1 MRSSQNRRSAI
12 KNLLAGTGAVAAAGA
27 LSAFKTSPSTYTK
40 PAKLKGN
47 INHSVCR
54 WCFQNIDLA
63 TLCKG
68 AADMGMKAIDLIGPD
83 EWDIAKKHG
92 LYSSMCNGPGVA
104 ISFGWNDL
112 AKHEKLI
119 KDYSDLIPKV
129 AAAGYKNL
137 ICFSGNREGKDDVV
151 GLDNCVTGLKKILP
165 LAEKHGV
172 ILCMELLNSKVNH
185 HDYQCDRT
193 DWGVALCKKLGSENF
208 KLLYDIYH
216 MQVDEGDVIATIR
229 KNHQYLAHYHVAG
242 VPGRNEPNDTQ
253 ELYYPAIIKAIKDT
267 GFKGF
272 VAQEYLPTDKD
283 QDQQIATLKTSMLI
297 CDV

>member
-12 KNLLAGTGAVAAAGA
+12 KNIITGTGAVAAAGA
-27 LSAFKTSPSTYTK
+27 LSAFKTSPENITK
-40 PAKLKGN
+40 TEKLKGN

-54 WCFQNIDLA
+54 WCFQNIDLD
-63 TLCKG
+63 TLSKA
-68 AADMGMKAIDLIGPD
+68 AADMGMKAIDLIGPN

-92 LYSSMCNGPGVA
+92 LASSMCNGPGVA
-104 ISFGWNDL
+104 ITFGWNDP

-137 ICFSGNREGKDDVV
+137 ICFSGNREGKDDAT
-151 GLDNCVTGLKKILP
+151 GLENCVTGLKQILP

-172 ILCMELLNSKVNH
+172 VLCMELLNSKVNH

-193 DWGVALCKKLGSENF
+193 DWGVKLCKALGSENI

-216 MQVDEGDVIATIR
+216 MQIDEGDVIATIK
-229 KNHQYLAHYHVAG
+229 KNIQYLAHFHTG
-242 VPGRNEPNDTQ
+242 GNPGRHEIDDTQ
-253 ELYYPAIIKAIKDT
+253 ELNYR
-267 GFKGF
+267 F
-272 VAQEYLPTDKD
+272 VAQAIVETGFTGYVAHEYSPAAGHDAIKSLE
-283 QDQQIATLKTSMLI
+283 QAMQIF
-297 CDV
+297 DV

>member
-12 KNLLAGTGAVAAAGA
+12 KNILAGTGAVAAAGT
-27 LSAFKTSPSTYTK
+27 LSAFKTSPKTNIEPK
-40 PAKLKGN
+40 KLKGN

-54 WCFQNIDLA
+54 WCFQNIDLDS
-63 TLCKG
+63 LCKA

-83 EWDIAKKHG
+83 EWAIAQKHG

-104 ISFGWNDL
+104 ITFGWNDP

-137 ICFSGNREGKDDVV
+137 ICFSGNREGKDDET
-151 GLDNCVTGLKKILP
+151 GLQNCVTGLKKILP

-172 ILCMELLNSKVNH
+172 VMCMELLNSKVDH
-185 HDYQCDRT
+185 HDYQCDHT
-193 DWGVALCKKLGSENF
+193 EWGVKLCKALGSENF

-216 MQVDEGDVIATIR
+216 MQIDEGNVIANIR
-229 KNHQYLAHYHVAG
+229 KYHDYLAHFHVAG
-242 VPGRNEPNDTQ
+242 VPGRHDPNDTQ
-253 ELYYPAIIKAIKDT
+253 ELYYPAIIKAIKDL
-267 GFKGF
+267 GFKGY
-272 VAQEYLPTDKD
+272 VAQEYLPTTND
-283 QDQQIATLKTSMLI
+283 QDQMIASLKASMMI

>member
-12 KNLLAGTGAVAAAGA
+12 KNIIAGTGAVAAAGA
-27 LSAFKTSPSTYTK
+27 LSAFKTAPVANIK
-40 PAKLKGN
+40 PEKLKGN

-54 WCFQNIDLA
+54 WCFQNIDLD
-63 TLCKG
+63 TLCK
-68 AADMGMKAIDLIGPD
+68 AAKDMGMKAIDLIGPD
-83 EWDIAKKHG
+83 EWPIAQKHG

-104 ISFGWNDL
+104 ITYGWNDP
-112 AKHEKLI
+112 AKHDNLVKS
-119 KDYSDLIPKV
+119 YSDLIPKV

-137 ICFSGNREGKDDVV
+137 ICFSGNREGKDDVT
-151 GLDNCVTGLKKILP
+151 GMDNCVTGLKRVLP

-193 DWGVALCKKLGSENF
+193 DWGVGLCKKLGSENF

-216 MQVDEGDVIATIR
+216 MQIDEGDVIATIR
-229 KNHQYLAHYHVAG
+229 KNHQYLAHFHVAG

-253 ELYYPAIIKAIKDT
+253 ELYYPAIIKAIKDL
-267 GFKGF
+267 GFKGY
-272 VAQEYLPTDKD
+272 VAQEYLPIVHD
-283 QDQQIATLKTSMLI
+283 QDQQIESLKASMLI